1 MNDETK
7 KFWSGAHTKHRLKYH
22 LVFVPKYRRR
32 VLSWKSV
39 PQLKTLFYQACELHW
54 WYIDVLAIEVDHV
67 HMLIQ
72 LKPDKSIAKVLQI
85 LKGWTSRIIRKEY
98 PELEEFLWWDSFW
111 ADWYFAESV
120 WEHHEKYIR
129 EYISK
134 QWQ

>member
-1 MNDETK
+1 MTK
-7 KFWSGAHTKHRLKYH
+7 AKTFWSGAHTRHRLKYH
-22 LVFVPKYRRR
+22 LVFGPKYRRR
-32 VLSWKSV
+32 VLRWKIV
-39 PQLKTLFYQACELHW
+39 PHLKTLFYQACEIHGW
-54 WYIDVLAIEVDHV
+54 EIDKLAIEEDHV

-72 LKPDKSIAKVLQI
+72 LKPDKSIAGVLQI
-85 LKGWTSRIIRKEY
+85 LKGGTSRILRRDY

-120 WEHHEKYIR
+120 WEHHEKYVR